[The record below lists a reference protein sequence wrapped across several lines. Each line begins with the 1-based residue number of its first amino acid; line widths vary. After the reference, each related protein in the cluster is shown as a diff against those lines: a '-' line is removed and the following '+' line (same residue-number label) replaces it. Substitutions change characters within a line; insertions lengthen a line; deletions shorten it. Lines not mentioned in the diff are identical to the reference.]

1 MEDEFDYENEIEFG
15 RHCKESLDFTF
26 GPKEKKP
33 YVWMIRWDEL
43 GSLIERLT
51 VYLHLPSGVKQG
63 QYKVEVVDEGATR
76 EMQIDWLESMT
87 NSALM
92 FRKWSRQPKNHENF
106 APLSH
111 VEFLAM
117 EKELQKLRS
126 NVSENVCST
135 SRISMPFTWLYRKM
149 SNSS

>member
-1 MEDEFDYENEIEFG
+1 
-15 RHCKESLDFTF
+15 
-26 GPKEKKP
+26 
-33 YVWMIRWDEL
+33 MIRWDEL

-106 APLSH
+106 TPLSH
-111 VEFLAM
+111 VEFLANG
-117 EKELQKLRS
+117 EGAAE
-126 NVSENVCST
+126 T
-135 SRISMPFTWLYRKM
+135 SLKRERECLLNFPD
-149 SNSS
+149 